1 MESSPEKGAVSTDST
16 ASGWRV
22 FKKFFLDEYF
32 HTDRFANAASDVFDL
47 FFGQFRKHRQR
58 KKFVGEFLRYWECAL
73 CIAEIATGLLE
84 MNRNRIMHCAPD
96 SLFLEMSQ
104 GCVAFLYPNG
114 IDVINVPRVL
124 RLQRCKNFVE
134 GAKIFPGIKTEATRV
149 SYRACFSAF
158 VLCAMRL
165 SGIFNDEKSVCAC
178 KFQNRVH
185 VRWLPEKV
193 NRNDRFGSLGQT
205 LFKFRRVHRECI
217 LVYIYKHWSG
227 LAVGDRLGSGD
238 KRVRNRNDFIAFA
251 NSQRQESKPKRIS
264 AVAHAYRVGGPAE

>member
-1 MESSPEKGAVSTDST
+1 MRPLYSRDCDRPLGDESEPD
-16 ASGWRV
+16 
-22 FKKFFLDEYF
+22 
-32 HTDRFANAASDVFDL
+32 NA
-47 FFGQFRKHRQR
+47 
-58 KKFVGEFLRYWECAL
+58 LR
-73 CIAEIATGLLE
+73 T
-84 MNRNRIMHCAPD
+84 
-96 SLFLEMSQ
+96 
-104 GCVAFLYPNG
+104 
-114 IDVINVPRVL
+114 
-124 RLQRCKNFVE
+124 RL
-134 GAKIFPGIKTEATRV
+134 

-264 AVAHAYRVGGPAE
+264 AVAHAYRVGGPAELCDLNLGLI